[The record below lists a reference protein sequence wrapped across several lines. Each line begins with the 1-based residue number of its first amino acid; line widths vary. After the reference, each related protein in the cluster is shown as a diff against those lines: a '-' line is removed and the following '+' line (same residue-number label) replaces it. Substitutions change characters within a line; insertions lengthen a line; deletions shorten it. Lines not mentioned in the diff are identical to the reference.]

1 MSAPPFLDTNVLL
14 YLLSSDAAK
23 ADRAEALLAAGAT
36 VSVQVLN
43 EFANVA
49 LRKLDMTWPETLE
62 ALTAIRRTCE
72 VESLTLETHQLA
84 TELAQR
90 YRLSFYDSVIVAA
103 ALLAECRVLYSEDMH
118 DGLRV
123 DKALTI
129 RNPFRPRPGLQSGG
143 SPQ

>member
-1 MSAPPFLDTNVLL
+1 VSAPPFLDTNVLL
-14 YLLSSDAAK
+14 YLLSSDATK

-49 LRKLDMTWPETLE
+49 LRKLDMTWSETLE
-62 ALTAIRRTCE
+62 ALAAIRRTCE
-72 VESLTLETHQLA
+72 VESLTLETHARA
-84 TELAQR
+84 TEIAQR
-90 YRLSFYDSVIVAA
+90 YRLGFYDSVIVAA
-103 ALLAECRVLYSEDMH
+103 ALLAECRVLYSEDLH

-123 DKALTI
+123 EKALTV
-129 RNPFRPRPGLQSGG
+129 RNPFRGLQSGG